1 MTAFF
6 TLAYNA
12 AATLPRTI
20 ESILNQTCTDWIYF
34 LLENGSTTD
43 NTREII
49 KSYAEKDSRIIPIY
63 IDKNDPPRAVR
74 MGFSAILESGAEYFA
89 MLDADD
95 EYYPDF
101 LEKSLAFI
109 REENLDIA
117 VSGNDF
123 IDAETLERTGVRK
136 TDQSIILGSSKDY
149 GDYFHIYHQ
158 FLRTH
163 WSKLYKTS
171 LFRNFDFLNENWDY
185 YKIGYGADTVLALKM
200 AECSERVGILPESL
214 HKYYVS
220 QKSVSYKWSDK
231 RTESD
236 RLLYKTVSTFLAKKA
251 GGATREN
258 ITFLNGVYLISLY
271 DTIAVLFKSESTSGK
286 RLSVL
291 RDVFSNALT
300 VSVISDEHTDINRS
314 HGLVRKTLLTI
325 KNFKE
330 MTTTED
336 GIWLGVNLSAMIGN
350 QADYIKYSIANIAF
364 LINNKHFKEAEH
376 ELCEWETLLPG
387 NEQLENLRKALE
399 NQY

>member
-12 AATLPRTI
+12 EKTLPRTI
-20 ESILNQTCTDWIYF
+20 ESIQNQTCTDWIYF
-34 LLENGSTTD
+34 LLENGSTAD
-43 NTREII
+43 NTREIVR
-49 KSYAEKDSRIIPIY
+49 SYAEKDSRIIPVY
-63 IDKNDPPRAVR
+63 FDKNDPPKAIRTC
-74 MGFSAILESGAEYFA
+74 FSEVIKSGAEYFA

-95 EYYPDF
+95 EYCPDF

-109 REENLDIA
+109 RKENLDMA

-136 TDQSIILGSSKDY
+136 TEQSIILDSSRDY
-149 GDYFHIYHQ
+149 SDYFHIYHQ

-163 WSKLYKTS
+163 WGKLYKTS
-171 LFRNFDFLNENWDY
+171 LFRNFDFLNEDWSY
-185 YKIGYGADTVLALKM
+185 YKIGYGADTVLAFKM
-200 AECSERVGILPESL
+200 AECSERVGILPKSL

-220 QKSVSYKWSDK
+220 QKSVSYKWNDK
-231 RTESD
+231 RAESD
-236 RLLYKTVSTFLAKKA
+236 RLLYRTVSDFLIKKA
-251 GGATREN
+251 GAATREN

-271 DTIAVLFKSESTSGK
+271 DTVAVLFKSESTREK

-300 VSVISDEHTDINRS
+300 ASVISDEHTDINRS
-314 HGLVRKTLLTI
+314 LGLIRKTLLTI
-325 KNFKE
+325 KGFRE

-350 QADYIKYSIANIAF
+350 QEDYIKYSIANIAF
-364 LINNKHFKEAEH
+364 LINNKRFKEAEH
-376 ELCEWETLLPG
+376 ELCEWEALLPR

-399 NQY
+399 KQY